1 MSKREGLV
9 LLCDADV
16 GSESAYRVESNC
28 ACATDSPV
36 LLHDR
41 SIVTSHVAESDC
53 ACAVEKRRD
62 VVDTETCY
70 GEAPHLM
77 PPLHLAGLT
86 DRFWLGFNPL
96 GQGGVAVFNRGVHDL
111 LQAFRQP
118 LPIAEGVR
126 AAGDPPG
133 GHRIAARLASLSLLE
148 PIGSTPRARFA
159 QARTLTA
166 WLHITNDCNLRCPY
180 CYVDKTPDKMQ
191 IEQGRRAV
199 EAVFRSALANG
210 FRRVKLKYAGG
221 EATLNFAMVC
231 AVHEHAQTLAER
243 HGLDLEGV
251 VLSNG
256 VASGLP
262 MIREL
267 KRLGIRMM
275 ISLDGVGESHDGQR
289 PFADGRGSFKHVEG
303 TLDRLAAE
311 GVVPSISITITRR
324 NLAGLADTVDYVLQ
338 RDLPF
343 VLNFYRENDCSIS
356 FGDLAYDDEEI
367 IAAIRSAF
375 AVIEANLPPYSL
387 TDRLLDLG
395 RLDAPHERTC
405 GVGQSYLVIDQ
416 RGAVA
421 KCHMDLAHPVTDIDA
436 ADPLRLIRAD
446 QIGIQNP
453 SVEEKEGCRDCT
465 WRNWCAGG
473 CPALTY
479 RVTGRYDI
487 KSPNCR
493 IYKAIF
499 PDVLRLEGL
508 RLLKYGQT
516 DGVGQVSPIH

>member
-16 GSESAYRVESNC
+16 NSKSVYRVESNC
-28 ACATDSPV
+28 ACATDAPA
-36 LLHDR
+36 LLYDR
-41 SIVTSHVAESDC
+41 AMVTTNVAETDC

-62 VVDTETCY
+62 VVDSETCH
-70 GEAPHLM
+70 GEALHFV
-77 PPLHLAGLT
+77 PPLHVEGLT
-86 DRFWLGFNPL
+86 DGFWLGFNPL
-96 GQGGVAVFNRGVHDL
+96 GQGGVAVFNRDVHDL
-111 LQAFRQP
+111 LQAFSQP
-118 LPIAEGVR
+118 RSIAEGMR
-126 AAGDPPG
+126 AAGDPPD

-148 PIGSTPRARFA
+148 SIDSTPRARFA
-159 QARTLTA
+159 QPRTLTA

-180 CYVDKTPDKMQ
+180 CFVDKTPDKMQ
-191 IEQGRRAV
+191 IEQGQQAV
-199 EAVFRSALANG
+199 DAVFRSALANG
-210 FRRVKLKYAGG
+210 YRRVKLKYAGG
-221 EATLNFAMVC
+221 EATLNFAVVC
-231 AVHEHAQTLAER
+231 ALHEHAQTLAER
-243 HGLDLEGV
+243 HDMDLEGV

-256 VASGLP
+256 VASSLR

-275 ISLDGVGESHDGQR
+275 ISLDGVGESHDRQR
-289 PFADGRGSFKHVEG
+289 PFADGRGSFKQVER

-311 GVVPSISITITRR
+311 HVVPSISITITRH

-343 VLNFYRENDCSIS
+343 VLNFYRENDCSVS
-356 FGDLAYDDEEI
+356 FGDLAYDDEEV
-367 IAAIRSAF
+367 IAAIQSAF

-416 RGAVA
+416 AGAVA

-508 RLLKYGQT
+508 RLLKYGLG
-516 DGVGQVSPIH
+516 DGANRRVPIH